1 MKRAGGEEAE
11 DEAAVGE
18 EAEDEA
24 AVGEKAVGEA
34 SVRGLP
40 YLPPQYLPP
49 LYLPPQ
55 FLPPAVPLSIPRS
68 LNSIRA
74 ARRAGLGESFNA

>member
-24 AVGEKAVGEA
+24 AVGEKAVGKA

-40 YLPPQYLPP
+40 YLPPQ
-49 LYLPPQ
+49 YLPPQ